1 MKMVL
6 SLFSVSLLL
15 TACGQSSSPPP
26 ALSPYPAQG
35 YPAQNAAPISTPNM
49 ADPYGGTTTLPAPPV
64 DAGFNNGPTT
74 LGAPRTNVT
83 KSGLRPAAS
92 NAYSTPE
99 APPTPTATAA
109 PAAAPKPAVPTE
121 SIAEELLRK
130 TRETFDDIE
139 NFVAQADVYEKN
151 DEKGAVRGKL
161 KVIFRKPGSA
171 KMEFLEHSVGQYKG
185 VRLTY
190 SSGNPQVQIRA
201 GGVLGFL
208 SLNLPMTDDKVKSRR
223 GYRLDQVDT
232 LAIVDRLAKAGT
244 DVKVLGKTTIGGN
257 EIAVLQYTPIN
268 HFDPKITKEM
278 LGIDMK
284 TYFVRIHEMYEGDQ
298 LVYSLKIPQVDFDQP
313 LTDAD
318 LKV

>member
-1 MKMVL
+1 MKIVL
-6 SLFSVSLLL
+6 SLLSVGLVL
-15 TACGQSSSPPP
+15 TACGQSSSPP
-26 ALSPYPAQG
+26 ALSAYPPQA
-35 YPAQNAAPISTPNM
+35 YPPQTTAPISAPAM
-49 ADPYGGTTTLPAPPV
+49 SDPYGATTPPV
-64 DAGFNNGPTT
+64 DAGLNNAPTT

-92 NAYSTPE
+92 NAYNAPT
-99 APPTPTATAA
+99 APPAPVATAA
-109 PAAAPKPAVPTE
+109 PAAPKPAVPTE
-121 SIAEELLRK
+121 SVAEELLRK
-130 TRETFDDIE
+130 TRETFDGIE

-185 VRLTY
+185 VKLTY

-244 DVKVLGKTTIGGN
+244 DVKVLGKTTVGGN

>member
-1 MKMVL
+1 MKNVL
-6 SLFSVSLLL
+6 SMLSIGLLL
-15 TACGQSSSPPP
+15 TACGQSSPPQ
-26 ALSPYPAQG
+26 ALSAYPPQ
-35 YPAQNAAPISTPNM
+35 YPPQVTQPLSPDLYAAAP
-49 ADPYGGTTTLPAPPV
+49 LPAAPSI
-64 DAGFNNGPTT
+64 DAGLSNAPTT
-74 LGAPRTNVT
+74 LGAPRTNIT

-92 NAYSTPE
+92 NAYTASDTPLP
-99 APPTPTATAA
+99 APAATAA
-109 PAAAPKPAVPTE
+109 PTPPPVAVPTE

-130 TRETFDDIE
+130 TRETFDGIE
-139 NFVAQADVYEKN
+139 NFVAQADVYERN
-151 DEKGAVRGKL
+151 EEKGAVRGKL

-185 VRLTY
+185 VKLTY

-208 SLNLPMTDDKVKSRR
+208 SLNLPMTDEKVKSRR

-244 DVKVLGKTTIGGN
+244 DVKVLGKTTVGGN
-257 EIAVLQYTPIN
+257 EIAVLQYTPVN

-313 LTDAD
+313 LTEAD
-318 LKV
+318 FKV